1 MASLV
6 ERLRTRSERRPLYS
20 LDDSDDE
27 ASLVRGKSMAAQEKL
42 ERIVRPD
49 SVRFCSSSDFSM
61 HHLLSFI
68 IMNIYAGYILFVCSS
83 VCSITGFSLC
93 IGWKF
98 NLKFDYV

>member
-49 SVRFCSSSDFSM
+49 SVRF
-61 HHLLSFI
+61 
-68 IMNIYAGYILFVCSS
+68 LF
-83 VCSITGFSLC
+83 FL
-93 IGWKF
+93 
-98 NLKFDYV
+98 